1 MSEQWPGG
9 LITKTPVTPS
19 GPFEVSTASGVWT
32 LEEAYQ
38 WKGDG
43 LWPTAGNTLA
53 YYTTYGIL
61 SGQGFT
67 GEGIAADS
75 SSNVYLSG
83 WLSGTGSTYA
93 DDDIVWVSKW
103 PSAGT
108 APTWQ
113 RSAQDTNITAC
124 EVEDSVIDSTSDIII
139 AVKATA
145 STSPTRYAAV
155 LKWDTDGTFQW
166 GRNFGSTSAR
176 SRAVCSLGVDSSD
189 NLYIWTNGVTSGFA
203 QVVKWNSAGTIQWQ
217 YSATTDDGSI
227 GNVLTTQDCDMAVDS
242 SDYLLLGGWA
252 TTSTGGVVVGSIA
265 RVTAAGVL
273 DWSREVTVLNEGVKA
288 VATDSSDN
296 VYISGQST
304 GPTIPY
310 IMKFNSSGTRQWTR
324 KIAGSASGTVWS
336 QGKSKRMAVDASDNV
351 YLIAEVSLNRS
362 ASGGPNNEAIGV
374 FKYSSAG
381 VLQWA
386 RYIQGNIYNM
396 GANSRITIDG
406 SDMVIGS
413 RVSIDSADAGNMSMF
428 YIKIPTDGSKTGDY
442 TNPTYTG
449 FTLSYGVLSV
459 AESEDTTS
467 TVATASYTLASTSV
481 SEAATTMTSATG
493 TLTYDNDPL

>member
-1 MSEQWPGG
+1 MSEQYPGG
-9 LITKTPVTPS
+9 LITKTPVTPT
-19 GPFEVSTASGVWT
+19 GPFQSGTASGVWT
-32 LEEAYQ
+32 LSEAYQ
-38 WKGDG
+38 WAGDG
-43 LWPTAGNTLA
+43 LWPTAGNKPA
-53 YYTTYGIL
+53 YYSTYGIL
-61 SGQGFT
+61 SGHGFT
-67 GEGIAADS
+67 GQGIAADS
-75 SSNVYLSG
+75 SNNVYLSG
-83 WLSGTGSTYA
+83 WLSGTGSTYGN
-93 DDDIVWVSKW
+93 DDIVWVAKY

-108 APTWQ
+108 SPTWQ
-113 RSAQDTNITAC
+113 RSAQDTNITTS
-124 EVEDSVIDSTSDIII
+124 ELQDSVIDSTSDIII
-139 AVKATA
+139 AVKANAT
-145 STSPTRYAAV
+145 SSPTRFAAV

-176 SRAVCSLGVDSSD
+176 SKAVCSLGVDSSD
-189 NLYIWTNGVTSGFA
+189 NLYIWTNGVTGGFA

-217 YSATTDDGSI
+217 YSATTAGGGVGD
-227 GNVLTTQDCDMAVDS
+227 VLTTQDCDMAVDS

-296 VYISGQST
+296 VYISGQSS
-304 GPTIPY
+304 GPTIPH
-310 IMKFNSSGTRQWTR
+310 IMKFNSSGTRQWAR
-324 KIAGSASGTVWS
+324 KIAGSASGTVWA
-336 QGKSKRMAVDASDNV
+336 QGKPKRMAVDASDNV
-351 YLIAEVSLNRS
+351 YMVAEVGLNRS
-362 ASGGPNNEAIGV
+362 ASGGPNNDAIGV

-386 RYIQGNIYNM
+386 RYIQGNIYSM
-396 GANSRITIDG
+396 GFNSRITIDG
-406 SDMVIGS
+406 SDMLIAT

-467 TVATASYTLASTSV
+467 AVATASYTLASTSV
-481 SEAATTMTSATG
+481 SEAATTMTSATAS
-493 TLTYDNDPL
+493 LVSDNDPI

>member
-1 MSEQWPGG
+1 MSEQYPGG
-9 LITKTPVTPS
+9 LITKTPVTPT
-19 GPFEVSTASGVWT
+19 GPFQSGTASGVWT
-32 LEEAYQ
+32 LSEAYQ
-38 WKGDG
+38 WAGDG
-43 LWPTAGNTLA
+43 LWPTAGNKPA
-53 YYTTYGIL
+53 YYSTYGIL
-61 SGQGFT
+61 SGHGFT
-67 GEGIAADS
+67 GQGIAADS
-75 SSNVYLSG
+75 SNNVYLSG
-83 WLSGTGSTYA
+83 WLSGTGSTYGN
-93 DDDIVWVSKW
+93 DDIVWVAKY

-108 APTWQ
+108 SPTWQ
-113 RSAQDTNITAC
+113 RSAQDTNITTS
-124 EVEDSVIDSTSDIII
+124 ELQDSVIDSTSDIII
-139 AVKATA
+139 AVKANAT
-145 STSPTRYAAV
+145 SSPTRFAAV

-176 SRAVCSLGVDSSD
+176 SKAVCSLGVDSSD
-189 NLYIWTNGVTSGFA
+189 NLYIWTNGVTGGFA

-217 YSATTDDGSI
+217 YSATTAGGGVGD
-227 GNVLTTQDCDMAVDS
+227 VLTTQDCDMAVDS

-296 VYISGQST
+296 VYISGQSS
-304 GPTIPY
+304 GPTIPH
-310 IMKFNSSGTRQWTR
+310 IMKFNSSGTRQWAR
-324 KIAGSASGTVWS
+324 KIAGSASGTVWA
-336 QGKSKRMAVDASDNV
+336 QGKPKRMAVDASDNV
-351 YLIAEVSLNRS
+351 YMVAEVGLNRS
-362 ASGGPNNEAIGV
+362 ASGGPNNDAIGV

-386 RYIQGNIYNM
+386 RYIQGNIYSM
-396 GANSRITIDG
+396 GFNSRITIDG
-406 SDMVIGS
+406 SDMVIAT

-467 TVATASYTLASTSV
+467 AVATASYTLASTSV
-481 SEAATTMTSATG
+481 SEAATTMTSATAS
-493 TLTYDNDPL
+493 LVSDNDPI